1 MKPLLSFIISLFCIS
16 ISAKDIGHAESDTCF
31 CMRQIVCDSLAFKG
45 IAVGAVFDKFKEY
58 GIPIRSISLGGTSAW
73 IDPDGKSYLDRIT
86 ITFLPKEETTKRI
99 LQERPFAM
107 VVIYTYGTKMT
118 IEEAMKRCNK
128 NKKVLVAI
136 QDLEDDS
143 VDTVFIQKERSEYQ
157 SMFEDVKTVASAC
170 DDFVK
175 QLRLFTEKQNIFN
188 IEQKGIQKIIL
199 LKE

>member
-1 MKPLLSFIISLFCIS
+1 MKMKEVKSVEFMKQILENNIEVI
-16 ISAKDIGHAESDTCF
+16 A
-31 CMRQIVCDSLAFKG
+31 MRYV
-45 IAVGAVFDKFKEY
+45 E
-58 GIPIRSISLGGTSAW
+58 
-73 IDPDGKSYLDRIT
+73 
-86 ITFLPKEETTKRI
+86 
-99 LQERPFAM
+99 
-107 VVIYTYGTKMT
+107 MT

-136 QDLEDDS
+136 QDLEDDN
-143 VDTVFIQKERSEYQ
+143 VDTVFVQKERSEYQ

-188 IEQKGIQKIIL
+188 IEPKGIQKIIL

>member
-1 MKPLLSFIISLFCIS
+1 MKMKEVKSVEFMKQILENNIERETI
-16 ISAKDIGHAESDTCF
+16 
-31 CMRQIVCDSLAFKG
+31 MRYV
-45 IAVGAVFDKFKEY
+45 E
-58 GIPIRSISLGGTSAW
+58 
-73 IDPDGKSYLDRIT
+73 
-86 ITFLPKEETTKRI
+86 
-99 LQERPFAM
+99 
-107 VVIYTYGTKMT
+107 MT

-188 IEQKGIQKIIL
+188 IEPKGIQKIIL